1 MNKNNHPN
9 YPMTVGKLK
18 QLLRGVPDS
27 FEIIFGSQEFLIAR
41 IKQRGPKLVQIEFEP
56 ENDEEKE

>member
-1 MNKNNHPN
+1 
-9 YPMTVGKLK
+9 MTVGKLK